1 MKFFFKLF
9 SIIFIF
15 ISIILFLDSFKLIE
29 PITTACK
36 NKDNENLGEET
47 EETVNDMTGSEEE
60 TEEASKETAGTIDIL
75 GQSSTT

>member
-1 MKFFFKLF
+1 MKFFLKLF

-29 PITTACK
+29 PATACK
-36 NKDNENLGEET
+36 NKDNENLGKEIEDKVNGMT
-47 EETVNDMTGSEEE
+47 EKG
-60 TEEASKETAGTIDIL
+60 TEEASRKKAGTIDRL

>member
-36 NKDNENLGEET
+36 NKDNENLGEEA
-47 EETVNDMTGSEEE
+47 EETVNGMSPSNEE
-60 TEEASKETAGTIDIL
+60 TEAASKETAQTIDSL
-75 GQSSTT
+75 GQPSTT